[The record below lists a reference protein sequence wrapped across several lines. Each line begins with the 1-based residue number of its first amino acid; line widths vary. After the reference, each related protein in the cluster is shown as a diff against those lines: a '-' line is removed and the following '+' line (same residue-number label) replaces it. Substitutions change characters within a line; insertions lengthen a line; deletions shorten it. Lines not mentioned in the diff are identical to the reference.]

1 MKKLQIIAWTIF
13 IIGLVFRLLH
23 YPGITVLSLL
33 GTLLL
38 LIHCI
43 IYIAKNAKT
52 NLPTSFLHL
61 SYTLAT
67 IYILFRLQY
76 WPVRPMILGYSA
88 FFIIVLLVTISCFV
102 LHITNKTPFKF
113 PQIFLVVYFA
123 FFFVLSFTHSDRI
136 YYFFNLNTVLNGES
150 RNTNYKYWDK
160 YSWFLYIADKQ
171 DEAIEAN
178 QKAQKAVEEYL
189 KIIQDEEAV
198 QYSTVIKQHGQQIQD
213 KNWTSWP

>member
-23 YPGITVLSLL
+23 YPGTSLISLL
-33 GTLLL
+33 GTVLLV
-38 LIHCI
+38 IHSI
-43 IYIAKNAKT
+43 IYLVKNAKT

-61 SYTLAT
+61 SYSLLTV
-67 IYILFRLQY
+67 YVLFRLQY
-76 WPVRPMILGYSA
+76 WSCGPMILGYSL
-88 FFIIVLLVTISCFV
+88 FFIIVLLLTISCFV
-102 LHITNKTPFKF
+102 LMFSSKTQFKF
-113 PQIFLVVYFA
+113 PQIFLVVYFV
-123 FFFVLSFTHSDRI
+123 FFIALSFTHSDRI

-150 RNTNYKYWDK
+150 RNTNYQSWDK

-178 QKAQKAVEEYL
+178 QNAQKAAEEYL
-189 KIIQDEEAV
+189 KMIPDEEAV
-198 QYSTVIKQHGQQIQD
+198 QYLTLIKQHGQQIQD

>member
-23 YPGITVLSLL
+23 YPGTSVISIL

-38 LIHCI
+38 VIHSI
-43 IYIAKNAKT
+43 LYLVKNAKT

-61 SYTLAT
+61 SYSLLTVYL
-67 IYILFRLQY
+67 LFRLQY
-76 WPVRPMILGYSA
+76 WSCGPMILGYSL
-88 FFIIVLLVTISCFV
+88 FFIIVLLLTISCFV
-102 LHITNKTPFKF
+102 LLFSSKTQFKF
-113 PQIFLVVYFA
+113 PQIFLVVYFV

-136 YYFFNLNTVLNGES
+136 YYFFNLNTALNGES
-150 RNTNYKYWDK
+150 INTNYQSWDK

-178 QKAQKAVEEYL
+178 QNAQKAVEEYL
-189 KIIQDEEAV
+189 KIIPDEEAV